1 MSPYVK
7 QILFIVTGIFLVGL
21 VGVYNETA
29 QRLLGLVRIWV
40 DVIRHRPCCISLR
53 FKITQE

>member
-21 VGVYNETA
+21 VGVWNETA
-29 QRLLGLVRIWV
+29 QRLLGLFAFGWMLSDIARAAFPS
-40 DVIRHRPCCISLR
+40 DS
-53 FKITQE
+53 K